1 MMSPAADTPLK
12 TDTCSIGVKIPS
24 LLAHNDAS
32 LATVSTKTGVL
43 VYYYAS
49 RDVPSIRELT
59 ISGIPG
65 SSQHPEAFTAAAN
78 APIVAQPALATNTSQ
93 LSLYQPIGAVTS
105 TLGSGSSQTIQVF
118 WAEGVVDAG
127 SGYSTLKSLQRNVSD
142 AWEPSSYGAGRGQVS
157 IPLGNSNAP

>member
-1 MMSPAADTPLK
+1 MMSPAVDTPLK

-24 LLAHNDAS
+24 VLAHNDAS

-93 LSLYQPIGAVTS
+93 LSLYQPIGAGRPPSEAGAVKRSKCSGRRAWS
-105 TLGSGSSQTIQVF
+105 TLG
-118 WAEGVVDAG
+118 AG
-127 SGYSTLKSLQRNVSD
+127 MAL
-142 AWEPSSYGAGRGQVS
+142 
-157 IPLGNSNAP
+157 